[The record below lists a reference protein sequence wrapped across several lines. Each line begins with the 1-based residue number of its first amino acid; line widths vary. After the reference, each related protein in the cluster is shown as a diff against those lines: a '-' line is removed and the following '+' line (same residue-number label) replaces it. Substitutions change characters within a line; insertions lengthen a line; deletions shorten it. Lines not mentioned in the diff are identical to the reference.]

1 MVELFIKGGPFM
13 WPLLFSLIVGIAVA
27 FVKFWTLTRASI
39 NTRKFLAKIKGALST
54 GGVDA
59 ATEICVNTRGPVAS
73 IFHAGLLRAGRGVEH
88 VEKAIEG
95 AATIEMAFLE
105 RGMVWLATVANIAP
119 LLGFLGT
126 VSGMIKAF
134 EAIALA
140 GDIEPSLVASGISEA
155 LITTASGLAIA
166 IPIQALHNF
175 FVSRIDKLIIEMEES
190 SSDLVDTLT
199 EIEQRS
205 GAPEAARS

>member
-13 WPLLFSLIVGIAVA
+13 WPLLIALIMGVAVA
-27 FVKFWTLTRASI
+27 IVKFWTLTRASV

-59 ATEICVNTRGPVAS
+59 AAEICVNTRGPVAS

-155 LITTASGLAIA
+155 LITTAAGLAIA

-199 EIEQRS
+199 EIESRS
-205 GAPEAARS
+205 GSPE

>member
-1 MVELFIKGGPFM
+1 
-13 WPLLFSLIVGIAVA
+13 
-27 FVKFWTLTRASI
+27 
-39 NTRKFLAKIKGALST
+39 
-54 GGVDA
+54 
-59 ATEICVNTRGPVAS
+59 
-73 IFHAGLLRAGRGVEH
+73 VEH

-155 LITTASGLAIA
+155 LITTAAGLAIA

-190 SSDLVDTLT
+190 SSDLIDTLT

-205 GAPEAARS
+205 GAPETARS

>member
-13 WPLLFSLIVGIAVA
+13 WPLLFALIVGIAVA
-27 FVKFWTLTRASI
+27 FVKFWALTRASI

-205 GAPEAARS
+205 GAPETAGS

>member
-1 MVELFIKGGPFM
+1 MVDLFIKGGPFM
-13 WPLLFSLIVGIAVA
+13 WPLLFALIVGIAVA
-27 FVKFWTLTRASI
+27 FVKFWALTRASI

-155 LITTASGLAIA
+155 LITTAAGLAIA

-190 SSDLVDTLT
+190 SSDLIDTLT

-205 GAPEAARS
+205 GAPETARS